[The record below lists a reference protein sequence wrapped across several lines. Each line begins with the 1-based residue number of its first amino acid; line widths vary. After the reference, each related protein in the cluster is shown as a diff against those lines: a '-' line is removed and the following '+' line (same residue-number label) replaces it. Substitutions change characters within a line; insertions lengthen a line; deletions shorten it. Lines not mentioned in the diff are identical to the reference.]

1 MNANGPELFEQY
13 KAQEGKVLIKNIEKN
28 ANTILVTINKEDHTF
43 GNAVKMMLLRN
54 PKVRFVAYRKP
65 HPLEDKIEIKIQ
77 TNGDI
82 TPLEAFREAL
92 HNLNDDIEDC
102 KNQIEE
108 YIKNNKNNSEILGNY

>member
-13 KAQEGKVLIKNIEKN
+13 KEQEEKIIVKNIEKN
-28 ANTILVTINKEDHTF
+28 ESTALFTINKEDHTF

-54 PKVRFVAYRKP
+54 PKVRYVAYRKP

-82 TPLEAFREAL
+82 SPLNALREAL
-92 HNLNDDIEDC
+92 KNLNDDIDDC
-102 KNQIEE
+102 LEQLNDEMQIGM
-108 YIKNNKNNSEILGNY
+108 KSSGMF